1 MYIGEKLI
9 YQMPKIV
16 SDPKATLTINFA
28 FLPMFVKVTH
38 NKEFEFSPKSKQ
50 HIGRFYFQ
58 IILGY
63 IEEPTIQVINFF
75 RILVK
80 QNETNSSTS
89 SLLNSEH

>member
-1 MYIGEKLI
+1 MV
-9 YQMPKIV
+9 YQIPKIV

-28 FLPMFVKVTH
+28 FLPMFAKINH
-38 NKEFEFSPKSKQ
+38 NKELVFSPKSKQ

-75 RILVK
+75 QILVK

-89 SLLNSEH
+89 ASSSSNSTNG